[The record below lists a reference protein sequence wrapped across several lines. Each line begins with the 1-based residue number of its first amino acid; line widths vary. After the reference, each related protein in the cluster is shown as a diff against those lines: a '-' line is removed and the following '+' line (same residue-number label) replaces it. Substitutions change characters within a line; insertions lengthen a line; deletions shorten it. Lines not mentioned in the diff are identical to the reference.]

1 MKTRTMTRTQA
12 ELLLAAVI
20 IARSTS
26 YVLTKVGLQGM
37 GKFTLLAVRFLL
49 AFAFLAAL
57 FRRRLL
63 QIDRRTLLSGLA
75 MGGIYFCVMTA
86 ELTALKTV
94 ETSTVSFVTNTAV
107 VIVPLIQAAL
117 SRRWPERRVLLGALA
132 CLLGVALLTLRGGL
146 TLTPGVGYCIL
157 EAFLYSTAIL
167 VTDRLTH
174 AGADPLLSGV
184 VQVGFLG
191 ALALIASFL
200 FETPHLPGSGTE
212 WLVVLALA
220 LVCSGFGFTLQPVAQ
235 SGTTADH
242 AALFCAL
249 NPFVAATLGAVCF
262 HEHFGLAGLL
272 GGALILA
279 GILVSCW
286 PQKTGGCIA
295 SGAFSYLFFVLR
307 LIGTHVGHERV
318 NGFLDAEL
326 AAVDDEVVSARVAP
340 LRVAV
345 VVVVGLAVAVDAAH
359 FQRRLIGRE
368 GFFLHEPPA
377 LHVGLSGDEQVHGVR
392 IAAQD
397 EVRAPAEHDERLAA
411 VGKLL
416 NVLER
421 LVCERI
427 LWRVE
432 VLADAARPQ
441 QVHGLLVI
449 ARGVLGVEDTGQQQ
463 LLIIKRD
470 AELFGDLFGDV
481 LAAAAVFT
489 ADGHDNL
496 FHDALPPF

>member
-26 YVLTKVGLQGM
+26 YVLTKVGLQDM

-63 QIDRRTLLSGLA
+63 RIDRRTLLSGLA

-117 SRRWPERRVLLGALA
+117 SRRWPEHRVLFGALA

-157 EAFLYSTAIL
+157 EAFLYSTAIF

-279 GILVSCW
+279 GILVSCR
-286 PQKTGGCIA
+286 PQKTGG
-295 SGAFSYLFFVLR
+295 
-307 LIGTHVGHERV
+307 
-318 NGFLDAEL
+318 
-326 AAVDDEVVSARVAP
+326 
-340 LRVAV
+340 
-345 VVVVGLAVAVDAAH
+345 
-359 FQRRLIGRE
+359 
-368 GFFLHEPPA
+368 
-377 LHVGLSGDEQVHGVR
+377 
-392 IAAQD
+392 
-397 EVRAPAEHDERLAA
+397 
-411 VGKLL
+411 
-416 NVLER
+416 
-421 LVCERI
+421 
-427 LWRVE
+427 
-432 VLADAARPQ
+432 
-441 QVHGLLVI
+441 
-449 ARGVLGVEDTGQQQ
+449 
-463 LLIIKRD
+463 
-470 AELFGDLFGDV
+470 
-481 LAAAAVFT
+481 
-489 ADGHDNL
+489 
-496 FHDALPPF
+496 

>member
-26 YVLTKVGLQGM
+26 YVLTKVGLQDM

-57 FRRRLL
+57 FRRLL

-117 SRRWPERRVLLGALA
+117 SRRWPDRRVLFGALA

-146 TLTPGVGYCIL
+146 TFTPGVGYCIL

-249 NPFVAATLGAVCF
+249 NPFVAAVLGAVCF
-262 HEHFGLAGLL
+262 HEHFGIAGLL

-279 GILVSCW
+279 GIVVSCW
-286 PQKTGGCIA
+286 PQKTGG
-295 SGAFSYLFFVLR
+295 
-307 LIGTHVGHERV
+307 
-318 NGFLDAEL
+318 
-326 AAVDDEVVSARVAP
+326 
-340 LRVAV
+340 
-345 VVVVGLAVAVDAAH
+345 
-359 FQRRLIGRE
+359 
-368 GFFLHEPPA
+368 
-377 LHVGLSGDEQVHGVR
+377 
-392 IAAQD
+392 
-397 EVRAPAEHDERLAA
+397 
-411 VGKLL
+411 
-416 NVLER
+416 
-421 LVCERI
+421 
-427 LWRVE
+427 
-432 VLADAARPQ
+432 
-441 QVHGLLVI
+441 
-449 ARGVLGVEDTGQQQ
+449 
-463 LLIIKRD
+463 
-470 AELFGDLFGDV
+470 
-481 LAAAAVFT
+481 
-489 ADGHDNL
+489 
-496 FHDALPPF
+496 

>member
-26 YVLTKVGLQGM
+26 YVLTKVGLQDM

-75 MGGIYFCVMTA
+75 MGSIYFCVMTA

-107 VIVPLIQAAL
+107 VIVPLFQAAL
-117 SRRWPERRVLLGALA
+117 SRRWPVRRV
-132 CLLGVALLTLRGGL
+132 LGVALLTLRGGL

-157 EAFLYSTAIL
+157 EAFLYSAAIL

-249 NPFVAATLGAVCF
+249 NPFVAAALGAVCF
-262 HEHFGLAGLL
+262 HEHFGIVGQL

-279 GILVSCW
+279 GIVVSCW
-286 PQKTGGCIA
+286 PQKTGG
-295 SGAFSYLFFVLR
+295 
-307 LIGTHVGHERV
+307 
-318 NGFLDAEL
+318 
-326 AAVDDEVVSARVAP
+326 
-340 LRVAV
+340 
-345 VVVVGLAVAVDAAH
+345 
-359 FQRRLIGRE
+359 
-368 GFFLHEPPA
+368 
-377 LHVGLSGDEQVHGVR
+377 
-392 IAAQD
+392 
-397 EVRAPAEHDERLAA
+397 
-411 VGKLL
+411 
-416 NVLER
+416 
-421 LVCERI
+421 
-427 LWRVE
+427 
-432 VLADAARPQ
+432 
-441 QVHGLLVI
+441 
-449 ARGVLGVEDTGQQQ
+449 
-463 LLIIKRD
+463 
-470 AELFGDLFGDV
+470 
-481 LAAAAVFT
+481 
-489 ADGHDNL
+489 
-496 FHDALPPF
+496 

>member
-26 YVLTKVGLQGM
+26 YVLTKVGLQDM

-49 AFAFLAAL
+49 ALAFLAVL
-57 FRRRLL
+57 F
-63 QIDRRTLLSGLA
+63 RRTLLSGLA

-107 VIVPLIQAAL
+107 VIVPLVQAVL
-117 SRRWPERRVLLGALA
+117 SCRWPEHRVLLGALA
-132 CLLGVALLTLRGGL
+132 CLLGVALLTLRNGL
-146 TLTPGVGYCIL
+146 VLTPGVGYCIL
-157 EAFLYSTAIL
+157 EAFLYSAAIL

-191 ALALIASFL
+191 VLALIASFL

-286 PQKTGGCIA
+286 PQK
-295 SGAFSYLFFVLR
+295 
-307 LIGTHVGHERV
+307 
-318 NGFLDAEL
+318 
-326 AAVDDEVVSARVAP
+326 
-340 LRVAV
+340 
-345 VVVVGLAVAVDAAH
+345 
-359 FQRRLIGRE
+359 
-368 GFFLHEPPA
+368 
-377 LHVGLSGDEQVHGVR
+377 
-392 IAAQD
+392 
-397 EVRAPAEHDERLAA
+397 
-411 VGKLL
+411 
-416 NVLER
+416 
-421 LVCERI
+421 
-427 LWRVE
+427 
-432 VLADAARPQ
+432 
-441 QVHGLLVI
+441 
-449 ARGVLGVEDTGQQQ
+449 
-463 LLIIKRD
+463 
-470 AELFGDLFGDV
+470 
-481 LAAAAVFT
+481 
-489 ADGHDNL
+489 
-496 FHDALPPF
+496 HDA

>member
-26 YVLTKVGLQGM
+26 YVLTKVGLQDM

-57 FRRRLL
+57 FRRLL

-117 SRRWPERRVLLGALA
+117 SRRWPDRRVLFGALA

-146 TLTPGVGYCIL
+146 TFTPGVGYCIL

-200 FETPHLPGSGTE
+200 FETPHLPGSGNFAKSKFSEGQGRLHTFPKF
-212 WLVVLALA
+212 LLYLFRLNLFTPSAFCIQCRYA
-220 LVCSGFGFTLQPVAQ
+220 SGY
-235 SGTTADH
+235 TA
-242 AALFCAL
+242 ANPARIPAFCA
-249 NPFVAATLGAVCF
+249 A
-262 HEHFGLAGLL
+262 
-272 GGALILA
+272 
-279 GILVSCW
+279 
-286 PQKTGGCIA
+286 
-295 SGAFSYLFFVLR
+295 
-307 LIGTHVGHERV
+307 
-318 NGFLDAEL
+318 
-326 AAVDDEVVSARVAP
+326 
-340 LRVAV
+340 
-345 VVVVGLAVAVDAAH
+345 
-359 FQRRLIGRE
+359 
-368 GFFLHEPPA
+368 
-377 LHVGLSGDEQVHGVR
+377 
-392 IAAQD
+392 
-397 EVRAPAEHDERLAA
+397 
-411 VGKLL
+411 
-416 NVLER
+416 
-421 LVCERI
+421 
-427 LWRVE
+427 
-432 VLADAARPQ
+432 
-441 QVHGLLVI
+441 
-449 ARGVLGVEDTGQQQ
+449 
-463 LLIIKRD
+463 
-470 AELFGDLFGDV
+470 
-481 LAAAAVFT
+481 
-489 ADGHDNL
+489 
-496 FHDALPPF
+496 